1 VIRTHLSRLLAS
13 NLLLGAVAV
22 ATLVGC
28 RGQTSEDPP
37 IHLIGDMDW
46 QAHRRPQSESPM
58 FADKRASRPVD
69 KRTVS
74 RGHLK
79 ADDATYRG
87 LDAKGAPVKRV
98 PFEVTADTVA
108 RGQERFNV
116 YCAPC
121 HDQTGAGNG
130 TVAQRSGGAFAAITP
145 LYVDRLKDAP
155 DGEIFQT
162 ITYGKGRMP
171 GYAAQIPEEDRW
183 AIVTWVRVLQ
193 QSQAG
198 SIDDVPASERGQIQA
213 QEGAK

>member
-1 VIRTHLSRLLAS
+1 VKRIHFSAALV
-13 NLLLGAVAV
+13 GAVAL
-22 ATLVGC
+22 AALAGC

-46 QAHRRPQSESPM
+46 QAHRRPQSESPI

-69 KRTVS
+69 KRSVS

-79 ADDATYRG
+79 ADDGVYRG
-87 LDAKGAPVKRV
+87 VDAKGAPVKRV
-98 PFEVTADTVA
+98 PFEVTEDTLA
-108 RGQERFNV
+108 RGKERFNI

-121 HDQTGAGNG
+121 HDATGSGNG
-130 TVAQRSGGAFAAITP
+130 TVSQRSGGAFAAITH
-145 LYVDRLKDAP
+145 LYADRLKEAP

-171 GYAAQIPEEDRW
+171 GYASQIPEEDRW

-193 QSQAG
+193 QSQSG
-198 SIDDVPASERGQIQA
+198 SIDDVPAAERGKVQA
-213 QEGAK
+213 QEASK

>member
-1 VIRTHLSRLLAS
+1 MKSHTLTG
-13 NLLLGAVAV
+13 LLLGA
-22 ATLVGC
+22 TLGALALGC
-28 RGQTSEDPP
+28 RGGTSEDPP
-37 IHLIGDMDW
+37 VNLVPDMDS
-46 QAHRRPQSESPM
+46 QAARRPQSESPL
-58 FADKRASRPVD
+58 FADKRAMRPLD

-79 ADDATYRG
+79 EDDALYRG
-87 LDAKGAPVKRV
+87 VDAKGAPVKRV
-98 PFEVTADTVA
+98 PFEVTADVVA
-108 RGQERFNV
+108 RGQERFNI

-130 TVAQRSGGAFAAITP
+130 LVAQRSQGAFAGITK
-145 LYVDRLKDAP
+145 LYDNRLKDAP

-193 QSQAG
+193 QSQDG
-198 SIDDVPASERGQIQA
+198 SIDDVPAADRGQIKA
-213 QEGAK
+213 QEGSK